1 MFVVKTSRKCMHK
14 IALGKTIQRLLRQHQ
29 NVGFA
34 LNSKIE
40 KMDKQINELQESKRR
55 DYDKIA
61 SLEGRIKQLEAEGN
75 IRKPLCVTTAFLK
88 LGPFVIHSVR
98 TMTYL

>member
-1 MFVVKTSRKCMHK
+1 MHK

-34 LNSKIE
+34 FNRKIE

-75 IRKPLCVTTAFLK
+75 IRKPLCVTKAFLK

>member
-1 MFVVKTSRKCMHK
+1 MHK

-61 SLEGRIKQLEAEGN
+61 SLEGRIKQMEAEEN
-75 IRKPLCVTTAFLK
+75 IRKPLCVTKVFLK
-88 LGPFVIHSVR
+88 LGPFVIVFER
-98 TMTYL
+98 